1 MNKNTIK
8 TFIYGTQYYRA
19 PTPLPEE
26 WEYDLRNMEK
36 IGLQAIQLRVQWRW
50 NEPEEGKYLFEDI
63 DRLFD
68 LAEKYRKKVIFK
80 FLMECA
86 PDYIF
91 YKYQGYRKDM
101 HGLPMN
107 PGAHGA
113 FYVGGWLPCFDNP
126 DVIRKAEDFVRIFV
140 DRYKERE
147 NLLLWNIWNEPRS
160 RPIGECGCQ
169 YSIKAYR
176 EWLKE
181 KYKTI
186 ETLNNKFGKRWE
198 SFDTIMP
205 PSMPHDYAELFLWRK
220 WALSAVKK
228 RLQFMYKAVRDVD
241 PTTPITTH
249 VGACNVI
256 QDIAGDGSDDLE
268 NATVVDFYGTSLP
281 SEAHITD
288 IIDES
293 QLLMTCD
300 WLRSVSEY
308 YWVNEL
314 YPDWGN
320 WNRKA
325 TVEDL
330 RFKVWSTIA
339 CGAKGLLYW
348 QFRAERLGNENNLS
362 GLVNIDGSF
371 KDITYEARRISKI
384 IKTHGNLLLQAKVK
398 EDEVGILYSLES
410 DLINRIE
417 NTGGS
422 TRWSFELKGGY
433 PYGYKKALIGIY
445 TLFRELGFTIQW
457 IDTRKLKE
465 KIKSVRLL
473 YIPECFIISEEN
485 IELIEDFV
493 KKGGYVIAEEGI
505 GLRKE
510 NTWLN
515 LEWPMKRVSKLFGAK
530 IEERISAEKVAD
542 YLTLFGTTIPPGGYI
557 SYLNIKEADA
567 IGYWQDKR
575 IGASWKG
582 KLFYIGTSLGISFYE
597 NFQKNYPQYL
607 KILSHILRLCN
618 IKPVNSLEVNRLYMR
633 RLFWKNKNMVFV
645 FNRTDSKQTIK
656 LDSKVTKIQKITDS
670 LLVEEGDKNIQ
681 VKILPQDVGVYLYEE
696 DKEVSKW

>member
-1 MNKNTIK
+1 MNKNILK

-36 IGLQAIQLRVQWRW
+36 IGLEVIQLRVQWRW

-68 LAEKYRKKVIFK
+68 LAEKYRKKIIFK

-91 YKYQGYRKDM
+91 YKYRGYRRDM
-101 HGLPMN
+101 QGSPLN

-113 FYVGGWLPCFDNP
+113 FYVGGWWPCFDNP
-126 DVIRKAEDFVRIFV
+126 DVIRKAEDFVRVFV
-140 DRYKERE
+140 ERYKERE

-160 RPIGECGCQ
+160 RPIGECGCPH
-169 YSIKAYR
+169 SIRAYR

-205 PSMPHDYAELFLWRK
+205 PAMPHDYAELFLWRK

-241 PTTPITTH
+241 PTTPIITH

-256 QDIAGDGSDDLE
+256 QDVAGDGSDDLE
-268 NATVVDFYGTSLP
+268 NAEVVDFYGTSLP
-281 SEAHITD
+281 TEAHITN
-288 IIDES
+288 IIEES
-293 QLLMTCD
+293 QLYMVCD
-300 WLRSVSEY
+300 WLRSISEY

-325 TVEDL
+325 TVEDF
-330 RFKVWSTIA
+330 RFKVWSTLA

-348 QFRAERLGNENNLS
+348 QYRAERLGNENNLS

-371 KDITYEARRISKI
+371 KDITYEAKKFGQI
-384 IKTHGNLLLQAKVK
+384 IKKYGDLLLHAKVK
-398 EDEVGILYSLES
+398 EDEIGILYSLES

-417 NTGGS
+417 NTGGT

-445 TLFRELGFTIQW
+445 ALFRELGFTIKW
-457 IDTRKLKE
+457 IDSRKLKE
-465 KIKSVRLL
+465 KLESVRLL
-473 YIPECFIISEEN
+473 YIPECFIIPEEN
-485 IELIEDFV
+485 IEIIEDFV
-493 KKGGYVIAEEGI
+493 KEGGYVIAEEGV
-505 GLRKE
+505 GLRQE

-515 LEWPMKRVSKLFGAK
+515 PVWPVRRVSNLFGVK
-530 IEERISAEKVAD
+530 IEERVSAEKED
-542 YLTLFGTTIPPGGYI
+542 DHLTLYGSTISPGGYI
-557 SYLNIKEADA
+557 SYLETKGAEA
-567 IGYWQDKR
+567 IGYWRNKR
-575 IGASWKG
+575 IGAVRRG
-582 KLFYIGTSLGISFYE
+582 RLFYLGTSLGISFYE
-597 NFQKNYPQYL
+597 NYQKNYSPYL
-607 KILSHILRLCN
+607 KILSSMLKLCN
-618 IKPVNSLEVNRLYMR
+618 IKPINSLKGRRLYMR
-633 RLFWKNKNMVFV
+633 KLIWENKNMVFV
-645 FNRTDSKQTIK
+645 FNRTNKEQTIK
-656 LDSKVTKIQKITDS
+656 LDSKVKKIQKITES
-670 LLVEEGDKNIQ
+670 LVVKEENKNIQ

-696 DKEVSKW
+696 GKKGGK